1 MDNADE
7 WTFLP
12 MPELFTRA
20 SCRKGWKTISD
31 ESSLMLP
38 PPPSP
43 DDDPIG
49 QETELNCLKN
59 DVFSGFLVYYI
70 ISCTVAL

>member
-1 MDNADE
+1 MDNIKE

-12 MPELFTRA
+12 MPTRA
-20 SCRKGWKTISD
+20 LCRKDWKRISA
-31 ESSLMLP
+31 EPSLM
-38 PPPSP
+38 SP
-43 DDDPIG
+43 WHDPIG